1 MMDEDTAQQ
10 LLHETEV
17 LKHEEAMM
25 DRNIFS
31 ELASVDCSEHI
42 EKKNGFSYLSW
53 PFAVEQLRKHCPT
66 ATWEVKRNDNG
77 EPFFITQCGVFVEV
91 AVTVN
96 GVTLSQIHPVLDN
109 RNKPVD
115 SPSAFDINSSIQRC
129 LVKAIALHG
138 LGLSIYAGEDVPRD
152 VVQAR
157 KAEAEKPIKAEQAG
171 YLRGLIDE
179 VGADEK
185 KLCAHFKI
193 ERLEQLPAA
202 RYDKVVEGLR
212 KKQEAA

>member
-53 PFAVEQLRKHCPT
+53 PFAVEQLRKHCPD
-66 ATWEVKRNDNG
+66 ATWEVKRNDNN
-77 EPFFITQCGVFVEV
+77 EPFFVTQCGFFVEV

-96 GVTLSQIHPVLDN
+96 GVTLSQIHPVLDH

-138 LGLSIYAGEDVPRD
+138 
-152 VVQAR
+152 AR